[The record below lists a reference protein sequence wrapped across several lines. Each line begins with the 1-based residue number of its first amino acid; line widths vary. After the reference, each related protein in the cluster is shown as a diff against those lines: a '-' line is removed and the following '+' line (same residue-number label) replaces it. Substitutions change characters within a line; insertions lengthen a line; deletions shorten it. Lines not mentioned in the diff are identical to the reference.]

1 MQTTHGV
8 IKRKSNFVILTTFQ
22 NQMGIRIAKD
32 ILVNLIHGLPDLG
45 AVEMQ

>member
-22 NQMGIRIAKD
+22 NQMGIRIAKNVLGNP
-32 ILVNLIHGLPDLG
+32 IQGLPDLG